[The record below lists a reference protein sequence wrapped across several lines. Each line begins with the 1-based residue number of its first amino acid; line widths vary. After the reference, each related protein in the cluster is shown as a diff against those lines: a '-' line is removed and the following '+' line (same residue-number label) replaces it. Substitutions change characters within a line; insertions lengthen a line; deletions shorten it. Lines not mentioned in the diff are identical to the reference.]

1 MFTNR
6 LQSEKFDKEI
16 LNNLEKFKSF
26 EIATGYIGSE
36 IINKFENDLIKIARK
51 GYCKILIGMIFHGGV
66 SKNQKNTLERIDKKL
81 RKINSKSGVYI
92 IREDYHGKIYRFN
105 DDNQKII
112 YIGSSNFSYQGLSKR
127 LECNIPIRDKNTEND
142 VSKFLDFLFNH
153 KETVN
158 LERVDLRL
166 KKSKFKKDKK
176 TLKDYI
182 VNESLFPNIKPKSVN
197 KIKLRPDE
205 QPRSSLNLFFD
216 KGRLT
221 LKKNQKVWVPRDWY
235 EVEIT
240 TQKKEQTKDY
250 PRGKFT
256 GWLKDENIYYK
267 IDMIT
272 SGGNVPQRN
281 IKGYK
286 DMMSRD
292 RSLFGEFIKGKL
304 QRGGHLNENERIT
317 SDTLIS
323 YGKDEIVL
331 KKIDEANYFIEF

>member
-6 LQSEKFDKEI
+6 NYEKFDNEI
-16 LNNLEKFKSF
+16 LNNLEKYNSF

-36 IINKFENDLIKIARK
+36 IINRFERNLIEIAKR

-66 SKNQKNTLERIDKKL
+66 SKNQKKTLEKIDKKL
-81 RKINSKSGVYI
+81 RSINSKSGVYI
-92 IREDYHGKIYRFN
+92 LREDYHGKIYRFN
-105 DDNQKII
+105 SINNQII

-127 LECNIPIRDKNTEND
+127 LECNIQIKDKKTEGN

-158 LERVDLRL
+158 LEKVDLRL
-166 KKSKFKKDKK
+166 KKSKIKTNKK
-176 TLKDYI
+176 TLKDYLI
-182 VNESLFPNIKPKSVN
+182 PENLYPKTQYKSEI

-216 KGRLT
+216 KGRKT
-221 LKKNQKVWVPRDWY
+221 LKNNQKVWVPRDWY
-235 EVEIT
+235 EIEIT

-256 GWLKDENIYYK
+256 GWLKDENNHYK

-272 SGGNVPQRN
+272 SGGNVPKKN

-286 DMMSRD
+286 DIMSRD
-292 RSLFGEFIKGKL
+292 RSLFGEYIKGKL
-304 QRGGHLNENERIT
+304 QKNGHLQENEKIT
-317 SDTLIS
+317 FDTLIS
-323 YGKDEIVL
+323 YGSDEIVL
-331 KKIDEANYFIEF
+331 KKIDQTNYLIDF